1 MRTLH
6 KSYYQLLL
14 RLGDRMARSILPGKP
29 ARGASRIRK
38 GNA

>member
-6 KSYYQLLL
+6 RSYYKTLQ
-14 RLGDRMARSILPGKP
+14 RLARLMDSGSYPGKP

-38 GNA
+38 GC